1 MVIFHCYVSSP
12 EGITL
17 TAFLK
22 IGYFDRLFDRPMCL
36 SENVSISQP
45 FWFTDKHVGDYID
58 EVTMKGPVYPDFG
71 LVVRTA
77 AFLL

>member
-1 MVIFHCYVSSP
+1 
-12 EGITL
+12 
-17 TAFLK
+17 
-22 IGYFDRLFDRPMCL
+22 MCL